1 MPPKLSPFWF
11 LFGTAL
17 LFSSACSVGPDYSIP
32 ELSIPTEYSDS
43 TSSPSEEIALP
54 ESRWLDR
61 LADTRLR
68 QYLALAR
75 AENFSL
81 REAQGRVAE
90 VAALKQ
96 ISASNL
102 APEIG
107 LGGEYRRSQE
117 SGNLALFPGGI
128 IESRYSVG
136 AQLSWEID
144 LFGRIRRDVEA
155 AKADLG
161 SAIAAQESVSLS
173 ILSEVASQYISL
185 RTAQLRRDAVN
196 RNLSAAQES
205 LTLTRKKFAA
215 GLSSEL
221 DVVRAQALVAETE
234 SNIPSIESSAR
245 MAMHRLAVL
254 TGQAPQSL
262 VAELSAASP
271 LPQPEALPQ
280 LGVPADLLR
289 RRPDLIIAE
298 RELAAETARVGV
310 AVGSL
315 FPKFSLS
322 GEAGFRSAK
331 QSSFFNEP
339 SEVFAIAPGF
349 TWPILSWRNLMARV
363 DAAEARTQQK
373 LNAYKNTVLTA
384 LAEVEDALVSY
395 KNLEQKRLYVQTLL
409 GANRKAASLAAQQY
423 QEGLIDFI
431 VKLDTDRALFA
442 AEELSVATEGEL
454 AQQFIM
460 LCKSLGGGWAS
471 PPAPLIEGDQL

>member
-1 MPPKLSPFWF
+1 MTSKLSPFWF

-17 LFSSACSVGPDYSIP
+17 FFNSACSVGPDYFTP
-32 ELSIPTEYSDS
+32 EILLPEKFHSATGEM
-43 TSSPSEEIALP
+43 EEAQALP

-61 LADTRLR
+61 IADTQLR
-68 QYLALAR
+68 HYLSVAR
-75 AENFSL
+75 SENFSL
-81 REAQGRVAE
+81 REAQARVAE

-96 ISASNL
+96 IAASNL

-161 SAIAAQESVSLS
+161 SALAAEEAVSLS
-173 ILSEVASQYISL
+173 ILSDVASQYIAV
-185 RTAQLRRDAVN
+185 RTAQLRLEAAR
-196 RNLSAAQES
+196 RNLNAAHESSS
-205 LTLTRKKFAA
+205 LTQKKFTA

-221 DVVRAQALVAETE
+221 DLVRAQALVAEIE
-234 SNIPSIESSAR
+234 SSIPSIESSAR
-245 MAMHRLAVL
+245 IAMHKLAVL
-254 TGQAPQSL
+254 IGQAPQTL
-262 VAELSAASP
+262 IEELSVPSP
-271 LPQPEALPQ
+271 LPQPETLPL
-280 LGVPADLLR
+280 LGLPSDLLR

-298 RELAAETARVGV
+298 RELAAETARIGV
-310 AVGSL
+310 AVGTL

-322 GEAGFRSAK
+322 GEAGFRAAK
-331 QSSFFNEP
+331 QGTLFNDP

-349 TWPILSWRNLMARV
+349 TWPILSWRNLMAKV

-373 LNAYKNTVLTA
+373 LNAYKQSVLTA

-395 KNLEQKRLYVQTLL
+395 RKLEQKRSFVFTLL
-409 GANRKAASLAAQQY
+409 SANRKAAGLATQQY
-423 QEGLIDFI
+423 QEGLIDFL

-442 AEELSVATEGEL
+442 AEELAVATEGEL
-454 AQQFIM
+454 AQQFII
-460 LCKSLGGGWAS
+460 LCKSLGGGWTPA
-471 PPAPLIEGDQL
+471 PAPLNVGDSI